1 MRRRSAQCPARF
13 EWTQFVRAVGPCLLA
28 ALLLVFFIK
37 SEVIVRADR
46 NIEPNISLYSPF
58 LFTCDYYASPTG
70 SPSGTGSLSNPWS
83 LQTALSNSEV
93 ILAGST
99 LCLRGGT
106 YRGKFQSILNGVTV
120 RAAPNESPVIDGYL
134 YTTLV
139 GDIDLL
145 TTTITVADASAFII
159 PRRDGGANSLIV
171 DGEALFINSI
181 TGNTIEVTRAA
192 AGSSTVAVPHLSGT
206 LVRLAGDQ
214 LFTSGNNT
222 TYQGIEI
229 KNSDPLR
236 NWITDGGEGLRGA
249 GIFNTGNGNKF
260 VNLVVHDNLNGIFSG
275 SSSSN
280 TEVYGTLSYN
290 NGMFDNTAQGKGH
303 GMYLENMSGYSR
315 IYDNIVLNNFGLG
328 TQCYGRT
335 AAYLGG
341 DLQGNVF
348 SNSGAPLGLP
358 LRHHNLLI
366 GAETQ
371 RVPDILVQ
379 GNYLFHPHDINGYN
393 MTYGYGAGVDDGRI
407 LNNYFVGGGGIGL
420 ELTDVTNVTAT
431 GNKFYTTNFLGVN
444 IQAHELPYTI
454 NNNTYYSVQPT
465 SREFGDATRVTNL
478 TFANWQAATGFDST
492 STITA
497 SSMPNTVIVRPNA
510 YEAGR
515 ANIIVYVSSGA
526 PSVSVNLSTS
536 GLVNGQPYTI
546 KNASNYNGAAA
557 AAGVYNSASP
567 TINLPLF
574 GASSLVAVP
583 VGSTYLPSTTLPQ
596 FGSFILI
603 PSPIPATPTPTN
615 TPTNTPTATS
625 TSTNTATSTP
635 TATPIAFVNGTIT
648 YGNAIGSPSTR
659 YVSNVLIS
667 GAGLPSSWALSD
679 FPNGAYSLGVGL
691 GAYTVTPSKTGGQ
704 NNAINSFDA
713 AKISTYVTG
722 ITTLNTAQQAA
733 ADVTGN
739 GVVNSFDAA
748 QVARYVVNM
757 QPYGLTG
764 TWKFTPANRTYLS
777 VGTNLGGEDY
787 SALLMGEVSGNW
799 NNTGA
804 RPSNNCGPEK
814 SASIAVANLS
824 APANGQIIVPISVLG
839 ISNRGI
845 ISYEFDLKYDPNVV
859 QPLAN
864 PVETGGTL
872 SRGLFAVSNSER
884 PGLLRVVVYGPIPI
898 ESDGVLLNIK
908 FIVVGTP
915 GTRSPLIWERFL
927 INDGEPQSLA
937 NGSIELLSAH
947 PE

>member
-1 MRRRSAQCPARF
+1 MRRRFAQCPLRF
-13 EWTQFVRAVGPCLLA
+13 EWTQFVRAVGLCLLA
-28 ALLLVFFIK
+28 ALLLGLFIK
-37 SEVIVRADR
+37 NEGIVRADR
-46 NIEPNISLYSPF
+46 NVEQNTSLSSPS

-70 SPSGTGSLSNPWS
+70 SPTGTGSLSDPWS
-83 LQTALSNSEV
+83 LQAALSNSTV
-93 ILAGST
+93 IVAGST

-106 YRGKFQSILNGVTV
+106 YRGKFQSILNDVTV
-120 RAAPNESPVIDGYL
+120 RAAPNENPVIDGYL

-222 TYQGIEI
+222 TYQNIEI

-249 GIFNTGNGNKF
+249 GIFNSGNGNKF

-290 NGMFDNTAQGKGH
+290 NGMFDNTTLGKGH
-303 GMYLENMSGYSR
+303 GMYLENVAGYSR

-328 TQCYGRT
+328 AQCYGRT
-335 AAYLGG
+335 AAYMGG

-348 SNSGAPLGLP
+348 SNSGAPLGFP
-358 LRHHNLLI
+358 LRHHNLLV

-371 RVPDILVQ
+371 RIPDILVQ
-379 GNYLFHPHDINGYN
+379 GNYFFHPHDINGYN
-393 MTYGYGAGVDDGRI
+393 MTFGYGAGVDNGHI

-444 IQAHELPYTI
+444 IQSHELPYTI
-454 NNNTYYSVQPT
+454 NNNTYYSVQST

-497 SSMPNTVIVRPNA
+497 SAMPNTVIVRPNT

-526 PSVSVNLSTS
+526 PSVSINLSTS

-546 KNASNYNGAAA
+546 KNASNFNGAAA

-567 TINLPLF
+567 NINLPLF
-574 GASSLVAVP
+574 GASSLVAIP
-583 VGSTYLPSTTLPQ
+583 IGSTYSPSTTLPH

-603 PSPIPATPTPTN
+603 PSPIPSTPTPTN
-615 TPTNTPTATS
+615 TPTNTLTATN
-625 TSTNTATSTP
+625 TPTNTATSTP
-635 TATPIAFVNGTIT
+635 TATPVFFVSGTVT
-648 YGNAIGSPSTR
+648 YDNAIGNPSTR
-659 YVSNVLIS
+659 YVSNVLIN
-667 GAGLPSSWALSD
+667 GAGSPSSWALSD
-679 FPNGAYSLGVGL
+679 FPNGTYSLGVGL

-704 NNAINSFDA
+704 NNAIGSFDA
-713 AKISTYVTG
+713 ARISAYVSG
-722 ITTLNTAQQAA
+722 NTTLTAAQQAA

-739 GVVNSFDAA
+739 GSVNSFDAA
-748 QVARYVVNM
+748 QVARYAVNI

-764 TWKFTPANRTYLS
+764 TWKFTPASRTYLS
-777 VGTNLGGEDY
+777 VGANVGGEDY
-787 SALLMGEVSGNW
+787 TALLMGEVSGNW

-804 RPSNNCGPEK
+804 RPANNSRTERG
-814 SASIAVANLS
+814 ASITAANLLS
-824 APANGQIIVPISVLG
+824 PASGQITVPVSVEG
-839 ISNRGI
+839 IANKGI
-845 ISYEFDLKYDPNVV
+845 ISYEFDLKYDPRVI
-859 QPLAN
+859 QPLSN
-864 PVETGGTL
+864 PIETSGTV
-872 SRGLFAVSNSER
+872 SRGLFAVSISGE

-898 ESDGVLLNIK
+898 QTDGVLLNLK
-908 FIVVGTP
+908 FIVVGAP
-915 GTRSPLIWERFL
+915 GATSPLVWDRFIL
-927 INDGEPQSLA
+927 NDDEQPTLTT
-937 NGSIELLSAH
+937 NGLVELTSIH
-947 PE
+947 